1 MGIIHTEKLTGP
13 SVWKG
18 PDFEGDDSWIRPLT
32 PAQCD
37 ELEEAVAAVQSAGK
51 PFPDFTIEDFP
62 LPAFG
67 AQLRA
72 WGDELES
79 GRGFILVRG
88 VPIERF
94 DDEAIDSITGSAC
107 IWAFRC
113 AKTRPET

>member
-32 PAQCD
+32 PAQSD
-37 ELEEAVAAVQSAGK
+37 ELEAAVAAAQSAGK
-51 PFPDFTIEDFP
+51 SFPDFTIEDFP

-72 WGDELES
+72 WGDKLES

-94 DDEAIDSITGSAC
+94 DDEAIDILYYGLGLHIGVPVRQNPA
-107 IWAFRC
+107 
-113 AKTRPET
+113 